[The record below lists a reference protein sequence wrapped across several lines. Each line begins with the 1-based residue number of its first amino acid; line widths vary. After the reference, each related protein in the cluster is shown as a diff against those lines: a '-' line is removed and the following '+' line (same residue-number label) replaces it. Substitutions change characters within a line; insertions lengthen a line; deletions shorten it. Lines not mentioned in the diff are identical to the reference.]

1 MSTSLKTVRIVLS
14 YSDIKVGA
22 KIANQWTTAMPLMQT
37 ATPYSQT
44 FEESK
49 EAISSAKD
57 KLNKAMEKK
66 DIKGKLELSSDSEE
80 FTDEQLN
87 DQRRQK
93 KMARLQEKHLD
104 MEAKKTLDLID
115 QRVTKEDETVKIRQ
129 SRQAK
134 SSGLQD
140 PSDVR
145 IARSIARKKEKLGVA
160 QSHDRNEPV
169 VVQATNVH
177 DNPFERDFEGGE
189 DGQHLKGSIE
199 LEEDE
204 QVKTLMSIGRSRES
218 RNSEDDTSS
227 QGESREDKKAIEA
240 EREEQEREIIT
251 LQSTTPKSTQKIVL
265 PPYRLEIL
273 LLDDVR
279 GYDRPLARLLV
290 DEFTSEIIITQST
303 TSFLAWTR
311 LSGSYYNNVNSAWEP
326 FLEPWKVQA
335 KLGGTTVQVW
345 STDVMNMNM
354 TGPLLYTM
362 KNTIEEWTEDW
373 KTTVGNERPS
383 TQPVNE
389 LDEAA
394 KINKKY
400 KAKET
405 ENAVNYQNQVNPY
418 NITDQAMREN
428 KQVFSQQSDNDQNQF
443 VGDNT
448 YDARG
453 QLKTGKKSQQ
463 LETLAEADNQIR
475 QRNALSNEIANA
487 NDRAVMAQTSDST
500 CSLGT
505 L

>member
-1 MSTSLKTVRIVLS
+1 MKTVRIVLS

-22 KIANQWTTAMPLMQT
+22 NIANQWMAAMPLMQT

-57 KLNKAMEKK
+57 NLGKAMDKK
-66 DIKGKLELSSDSEE
+66 DVRGVLELSSDSED
-80 FTDEQLN
+80 FN
-87 DQRRQK
+87 DDRMNSERRKK

-115 QRVTKEDETVKIRQ
+115 QRLDKEDEAVKIRQ
-129 SRQAK
+129 SRQTK
-134 SSGLQD
+134 SSVLQD

-145 IARSIARKKEKLGVA
+145 IARSVARKKEKLGMVE
-160 QSHDRNEPV
+160 SRGDRQPV

-189 DGQHLKGSIE
+189 NNQHLKGSID

-204 QVKTLMSIGRSRES
+204 QVKTLMSIGRSRETKYDT
-218 RNSEDDTSS
+218 DDTSS
-227 QGESREDKKAIEA
+227 HEESKEDKKAIEA

-279 GYDRPLARLLV
+279 GYDRPLTRLLV
-290 DEFTSEIIITQST
+290 DEFTSEIVITQST

-311 LSGSYYNNVNSAWEP
+311 LSGSYYNSINSAWEP

-335 KLGGTTVQVW
+335 KLGGSTVQVW
-345 STDVMNMNM
+345 STDVMNLNM
-354 TGPLLYTM
+354 TAPLLNTM
-362 KNTIEEWTEDW
+362 KNTMEEWMDDW
-373 KTTVGNERPS
+373 KATVGNDRPAN
-383 TQPVNE
+383 QPVND

-394 KINKKY
+394 QINKKY
-400 KAKET
+400 KGKDV
-405 ENAVNYQNQVNPY
+405 ENAVNYQNQVNP
-418 NITDQAMREN
+418 NDITDQAMRDN
-428 KQVFSQQSDNDQNQF
+428 KRVFSQLEDNDRNQF

-453 QLKTGKKSQQ
+453 QLKTGKQSQQ
-463 LETLAEADNQIR
+463 LATLAEADNKIR
-475 QRNALSNEIANA
+475 QRNALSNEVANA
-487 NDRAVMAQTSDST
+487 NDRAVMAQTSD
-500 CSLGT
+500 GKVFHF
-505 L
+505 